1 MKMIRS
7 ERNGRDQVAGFWESK
22 RKGQQ
27 TAREIKK
34 IPESAS

>member
-1 MKMIRS
+1 MIRS
-7 ERNGRDQVAGFWESK
+7 ERSGRDHVTGFWESK
-22 RKGQQ
+22 RKEQQ